1 MKTSKTYRYSKHHSL
16 IIGLIL
22 TCITG
27 ILLFFINKDTT
38 ISELDEGLFFIVG
51 LTTMGALSAFNQY
64 AGSQSDRDRI
74 EKSID
79 KKKNNLEQEVTNA
92 IQIIKKNQQ
101 IFQIPEEVI
110 QSLDLAVQKV
120 SLSKDS
126 FKEIETS
133 KEEKEKEK
141 VS

>member
-1 MKTSKTYRYSKHHSL
+1 MKISKNYKDSEDYSL
-16 IIGLIL
+16 IVGLIL

-27 ILLFFINKDTT
+27 ILLFIINKDAT
-38 ISELDEGLFFIVG
+38 ISEFDEGLFFIVG

-64 AGSQSDRDRI
+64 AGSQSDRARI
-74 EKSID
+74 KKSIA
-79 KKKNNLEQEVTNA
+79 KKKDILEQEVTNA

-101 IFQIPEEVI
+101 LFQIPEEVI

-126 FKEIETS
+126 FKEIETNQ
-133 KEEKEKEK
+133 EETVKM
-141 VS
+141 